1 MICIHRQRSIKIIG
15 NTCEDFRMR
24 KVLFFLLFAF
34 ILVSGCT
41 AAPTQT
47 HTPVSV
53 TITPPSANTGTTES
67 PKIPTP
73 VWTTPQASSLI
84 LSLPSSPK
92 NLKGELEDPCLR
104 EYKSVLLSWDEVL
117 GTSGYRVYVSDIANG
132 KYRLL
137 QETKNTSCK
146 ITDRLPKPAYFTVTA
161 VNTAGESGNPAV
173 IKVDTGLIR
182 EGIVTGPAG
191 ERTENF
197 EDQVFR
203 SLAVSPSDPNI
214 IYVGSEGNGIFKSTD
229 GGKTWTWQRKGLLYM
244 AGEIIQPPEYAE
256 TYDIAIDPKDPSM
269 AYAAFATSPGPA
281 EGDYP
286 SCNGG
291 FYRTS
296 NGGAI
301 WERSVKGLQN
311 GAGGAVALD
320 PNNPSTIFLG
330 ICGGLSSF
338 QGFGLENKMSEGG
351 IYRSTDRGSNWVKL
365 NLPDPSV
372 TAWSDFWKIVFW
384 DSLNIY
390 TLGQK
395 DEDPVA
401 TKALGLVKSTDG
413 GETWQKI
420 SPPNIFFSSFDVAP
434 KDKNLIYG
442 VSYYILYQEGAKSP
456 STIFC
461 SRDGGATWQPVKD
474 YKMYGPVRI
483 SPHDSNVIFLAHRDG
498 LYKSTDGLMNVK
510 KVLESGD
517 ISDIEFS
524 LSDPNIVYAAGKGL
538 RIFQSTDGGN
548 TFTLKAD
555 LRKFITEHK

>member
-1 MICIHRQRSIKIIG
+1 
-15 NTCEDFRMR
+15 MR
-24 KVLFFLLFAF
+24 KALLFLFIAL

-41 AAPTQT
+41 PAPTQT
-47 HTPVSV
+47 TTPIPV
-53 TITPPSANTGTTES
+53 ITPSPSANTGTTEP
-67 PKIPTP
+67 PKSQTP
-73 VWTTPQASSLI
+73 FPTTPQVSNPSP
-84 LSLPSSPK
+84 SLPIIPQ
-92 NLKGELEDPCLR
+92 NLKGELEDPYLR
-104 EYKSVLLSWDEVL
+104 EYKSVLLSWDEVP
-117 GTSGYRVYVSDIANG
+117 GVSGYRVYVSDTEKG

-137 QETKNTSCK
+137 QETKTASCK
-146 ITDRLPKPAYFTVTA
+146 VVDPLPKPAYFTVTA
-161 VNTAGESGNPAV
+161 VNTAGESGNSAV
-173 IKVDTGLIR
+173 IRVDTGLIR
-182 EGIVTGPAG
+182 EGIVVGPAG

-203 SLAVSPSDPNI
+203 SLAISPSDPNI

-229 GGKTWTWQRKGLLYM
+229 GGNTWTWQRKGLLYM

-256 TYDIAIDPKDPSM
+256 TYDIAIDPQDPSK

-296 NGGAI
+296 NGGAT

-330 ICGGLSSF
+330 VCGGLSSF
-338 QGFGLENKMSEGG
+338 GGFGLEGKMSEGG
-351 IYRSTDRGSNWVKL
+351 IYRSTDGGSNWVKL

-372 TAWSDFWKIVFW
+372 TAWSDFWRIVAW
-384 DSLNIY
+384 DSLIIY

-395 DEDPVA
+395 DEDPVP
-401 TKALGLVKSTDG
+401 TRALGLVKSTDG

-442 VSYYILYQEGAKSP
+442 VSYYTLYQESTKAP
-456 STIFC
+456 STVFC
-461 SRDGGATWQPVKD
+461 SRDGGTTWQSVKD
-474 YKMYGPVRI
+474 YKVYGPVKI

-498 LYKSTDGLMNVK
+498 LYKSTDGLMTVK
-510 KVLESGD
+510 KVLESED

>member
-1 MICIHRQRSIKIIG
+1 
-15 NTCEDFRMR
+15 MR
-24 KVLFFLLFAF
+24 KVLFFLLIGL

-41 AAPTQT
+41 SAPTQT
-47 HTPVSV
+47 TTP
-53 TITPPSANTGTTES
+53 PPSADTGTTEPPKS
-67 PKIPTP
+67 PISGPIIPS
-73 VWTTPQASSLI
+73 ASGPI
-84 LSLPSSPK
+84 PSLPNSPK
-92 NLKGELEDPCLR
+92 NLKGELEDPYLR
-104 EYKSVLLSWDEVL
+104 EYKSVLLSWDEVP
-117 GTSGYRVYVSDIANG
+117 GASGYRVYVSNAG
-132 KYRLL
+132 KGEYRLL
-137 QETKNTSCK
+137 QETKTASCK
-146 ITDRLPKPAYFTVTA
+146 VVDRLPKPAYFTVTA
-161 VNTAGESGNPAV
+161 TNSAGESSRSAV
-173 IKVDTGLIR
+173 VRVDTGLIR
-182 EGIVTGPAG
+182 EGIVVGPAG
-191 ERTENF
+191 ERTGNF

-203 SLAVSPSDPNI
+203 SLAISPSDPNI

-229 GGKTWTWQRKGLLYM
+229 GGNNWTWQRKGLLYM

-256 TYDIAIDPKDPSM
+256 TYDIAIDPKDPSK

-296 NGGAI
+296 NGGAT

-330 ICGGLSSF
+330 VCGGLSSF
-338 QGFGLENKMSEGG
+338 GGFGLEGKMSEGG
-351 IYRSTDRGSNWVKL
+351 IYRSTDGGSNWVKL
-365 NLPDPSV
+365 NLPEPSV
-372 TAWSDFWKIVFW
+372 TAWSDFWRIVAW

-395 DEDPVA
+395 DEDPVP

-456 STIFC
+456 STVFC
-461 SRDGGATWQPVKD
+461 SRDGGVTWQPVKD
-474 YKMYGPVRI
+474 YNVYGPVRI
-483 SPHDSNVIFLAHRDG
+483 SPHDNNVVFLAHRDG
-498 LYKSTDGLMNVK
+498 LYKSTDGLMTVK
-510 KVLESGD
+510 KVLESED

-538 RIFQSTDGGN
+538 RIFQSMDGGN

-555 LRKFITEHK
+555 LRKFIMEHK

>member
-1 MICIHRQRSIKIIG
+1 
-15 NTCEDFRMR
+15 MR
-24 KVLFFLLFAF
+24 KVLFFLLIALF
-34 ILVSGCT
+34 LVSGCT
-41 AAPTQT
+41 SAPTQT
-47 HTPVSV
+47 TTPVPV
-53 TITPPSANTGTTES
+53 TTPPPSADTGTTELPKS
-67 PKIPTP
+67 PASVSTIPP
-73 VWTTPQASSLI
+73 ASSPI

-92 NLKGELEDPCLR
+92 NLKGELEEPYLR
-104 EYKSVLLSWDEVL
+104 EYKSVLLSWDEVP
-117 GTSGYRVYVSDIANG
+117 GVSGYRVYVSDTEKG

-137 QETKNTSCK
+137 QETKTASCK
-146 ITDRLPKPAYFTVTA
+146 VTDRLPKPAYFAVTA
-161 VNTAGESGNPAV
+161 TNSAGESSRSAV
-173 IKVDTGLIR
+173 VRVDTGLIR
-182 EGIVTGPAG
+182 EGIVVGPAG

-203 SLAVSPSDPNI
+203 SLAISPSDPNI

-229 GGKTWTWQRKGLLYM
+229 GGNTWTWQRKGLLYM

-256 TYDIAIDPKDPSM
+256 TYDIAIDPKDPSK

-296 NGGAI
+296 NGGAT

-330 ICGGLSSF
+330 VCGGLTSF
-338 QGFGLENKMSEGG
+338 RGFGLEGKMSEAG
-351 IYRSTDRGSNWVKL
+351 IYRSTDGGSNWVKL
-365 NLPDPSV
+365 NLPEPSV

-395 DEDPVA
+395 DEDPVP

-442 VSYYILYQEGAKSP
+442 VSYYILYQEGVKSP
-456 STIFC
+456 STVFC

-474 YKMYGPVRI
+474 YKVYGPVRI
-483 SPHDSNVIFLAHRDG
+483 SPHDSKVVFLAHRDG
-498 LYKSTDGLMNVK
+498 LYKSSDGLISIK
-510 KVLESGD
+510 KVLESED

-555 LRKFITEHK
+555 LRKFIMEHK